1 MIELDLYEEINCKR
15 TNVYDKYRHIYDPF
29 FVRVHFN
36 KKLNKWIGNQRRLAK
51 PFGDNSF
58 ELTITDEKLL
68 KKISENKNNIVL
80 MRRHIITWGTEK
92 YFIKEMKVSPIFIDN
107 NIVIFEIRNH
117 YKVILEDEVEI
128 TVKSIKRDIRLNELF
143 HSFNLL

>member
-29 FVRVHFN
+29 FVRLHFN
-36 KKLNKWIGNQRRLAK
+36 KKLNKWIGNQLRLAK

-68 KKISENKNNIVL
+68 KKISENKNKIIL
-80 MRRHIITWGTEK
+80 IRRHIIAWGTEK
-92 YFIKEMKVSPIFIDN
+92 YFIKEMKVCPIFIDI
-107 NIVIFEIRNH
+107 NIVVFELHNH
-117 YKVILEDEVEI
+117 YKVILEDEVDI

-143 HSFNLL
+143 HSFNFL